1 MATACQSLVQLPQED
16 LQKLLAEVTALRQ
29 EVLFLREEREV
40 HQQRLAL
47 SDARIQVLEEG
58 QKVTDVSPPTSPAHP
73 VQAEPSDSEIEMEET
88 VEPAEEAPFTLVQ
101 GKHQR
106 KRPPPESAPM
116 TQAVKSG
123 PSGEPSQAR
132 APKMPKLPTPEVPQT
147 QTTQPALVKPV
158 TQQKPP
164 AESKIP
170 PVIIR
175 DASKWSSLSQAMVQ
189 KKINFSKARSCVD
202 GIRVNPVTVDDFRS
216 MTRLFEARGMAL
228 SHLRPL
234 RGKDTPSR
242 APNGAGGN
250 QRRRRQ
256 SRPGESR
263 SGA

>member
-1 MATACQSLVQLPQED
+1 MATAGQTLVQLPQED

-73 VQAEPSDSEIEMEET
+73 VQAEPSDSEIEMEAT

-106 KRPPPESAPM
+106 KRPTPESAPM

-132 APKMPKLPTPEVPQT
+132 APKMPTPEVPQT
-147 QTTQPALVKPV
+147 QTTQPAPVKPV

-170 PVIIR
+170 PVAF
-175 DASKWSSLSQAMVQ
+175 ASDGAEEDQLLQSEVLRRRHPGQPGHCRR
-189 KKINFSKARSCVD
+189 FSFHDS
-202 GIRVNPVTVDDFRS
+202 PP
-216 MTRLFEARGMAL
+216 RGEGGAL
-228 SHLRPL
+228 SHLRPP

-256 SRPGESR
+256 SRLGEPR